1 MNTAN
6 VCYQEKIMKA
16 EANMDSD
23 VSIVIETANRYRKRE
38 MSPAVLAGTKE
49 MWYLAVALIINKLWS
64 SSKCDANYRLCLRT
78 QIHSC
83 IFCEKCYSGDRLG
96 EE

>member
-1 MNTAN
+1 MLSRENHESGSEYGLG
-6 VCYQEKIMKA
+6 CFHG
-16 EANMDSD
+16 
-23 VSIVIETANRYRKRE
+23 YRNSEQIQRERE